1 MVDVGLLCC
10 VANDHVRF
18 DYATAAVTT
27 DQTTISSGWGPEQPP
42 GWSIVCVDKKPRQ
55 PDRHAERRLRT
66 CTRARA
72 DKKRLFTVGG
82 RFSPPRRSTSERP
95 YNDAR
100 TPQRDIRLH
109 CTTDSRAAAVKFRLL
124 PVHCPNHPPPPS
136 PPRSFVVAAADMEE
150 HPGCRYSTSA
160 SKECS
165 STNGSFTCETI
176 RRVFRNCPGVRPE
189 QVYDIT
195 TKDSGTVAGSSQSP
209 HSGGGGDGEP
219 AHERKN
225 PKRDRVSLHGGCR
238 PSRHPLHVWGRT
250 GGR

>member
-1 MVDVGLLCC
+1 
-10 VANDHVRF
+10 
-18 DYATAAVTT
+18 
-27 DQTTISSGWGPEQPP
+27 
-42 GWSIVCVDKKPRQ
+42 
-55 PDRHAERRLRT
+55 
-66 CTRARA
+66 
-72 DKKRLFTVGG
+72 
-82 RFSPPRRSTSERP
+82 
-95 YNDAR
+95 
-100 TPQRDIRLH
+100 
-109 CTTDSRAAAVKFRLL
+109 
-124 PVHCPNHPPPPS
+124 
-136 PPRSFVVAAADMEE
+136 MEE

-225 PKRDRVSLHGGCR
+225 PKRDRSATRDPFGIFPPEGGLWGGMGSPDDLIGSIQDKIDRFFKDNPFPHPDAEFFGGNPSAELGWRSNGANPTPDLPPPHKDSQSRSQDGTKKAPGGPGVSR
-238 PSRHPLHVWGRT
+238 V
-250 GGR
+250 